1 MIKVC
6 FLSIAFPMN
15 KEVINRLRAEMIRIA
30 EMDKHLEF
38 WFFGCHDSF
47 PQKAVQF
54 IQELRDV
61 LSSSQID
68 IVAVSDP
75 IHNEKWNIADYDEVK
90 NGFPK
95 RAVTRVEEAPR
106 IEGKSEQYD
115 NRFVEHSRKVS
126 RWYMEQCDIILAYH
140 YDNIPHSVNTE
151 IKRLKKRGKPEIIS
165 IYDPDFYQSIDAYIE
180 SMDDRDGLILQRLR
194 DGSTYKTL
202 ADELG
207 ITVNRVQQI
216 ASRATRNVMRF
227 IRYGRQ

>member
-75 IHNEKWNIADYDEVK
+75 IHNEKWNMSDYDEVK

-95 RAVTRVEEAPR
+95 GAVTRVEEAPR

-151 IKRLKKRGKPEIIS
+151 IKRLKKRGKPEIVS
-165 IYDPDFYQSIDAYIE
+165 IYDPDFYQSIDTYIASIE
-180 SMDDRDGLILQRLR
+180 DKDGLVLQRLR
-194 DGSTYKTL
+194 DGSTYKSL
-202 ADELG
+202 AGELA
-207 ITVNRVQQI
+207 ITANRVQQI
-216 ASRATRNVMRF
+216 ASRATRKVMHF
-227 IRYGRQ
+227 IRYGQT

>member
-15 KEVINRLRAEMIRIA
+15 KEVINRLRAEMIRLA

-47 PQKAVQF
+47 PKKAVQF

-61 LSSSQID
+61 LSSNQID

-75 IHNEKWNIADYDEVK
+75 IHNEKWNITDYDEVK

-95 RAVTRVEEAPR
+95 GAVTRVEEAPR
-106 IEGKSEQYD
+106 IEGKSEQYE

-165 IYDPDFYQSIDAYIE
+165 IYDPKFYQSIDAYIA
-180 SMDDRDGLILQRLR
+180 SMEDRDGLILQRLR

-227 IRYGRQ
+227 IRYGRT

>member
-47 PQKAVQF
+47 PKKAVQF

-61 LSSSQID
+61 LSSNQID
-68 IVAVSDP
+68 IAVVSDP
-75 IHNEKWNIADYDEVK
+75 IHNEKLNITDYDEVK

-95 RAVTRVEEAPR
+95 GAVTRVEEAPR
-106 IEGKSEQYD
+106 IEGKSEKYD

-126 RWYMEQCDIILAYH
+126 RWYMEQCDILLAYH

-151 IKRLKKRGKPEIIS
+151 IKRLKKREKSEIVS
-165 IYDPDFYQSIDAYIE
+165 IYDPDFYQSIGTYIA
-180 SMDDRDGLILQRLR
+180 SMEDRDGLVLQRLR
-194 DGSTYKTL
+194 AGSTYKSL
-202 ADELG
+202 ADEIG

-216 ASRATRNVMRF
+216 ASRATRKVMRF
-227 IRYGRQ
+227 IRYGRT

>member
-47 PQKAVQF
+47 PKKAVQF

-61 LSSSQID
+61 LSSNQID

-75 IHNEKWNIADYDEVK
+75 IHNEKWNITDYDEVK

-95 RAVTRVEEAPR
+95 GAVTRVEEAPR
-106 IEGKSEQYD
+106 IEGKSEQYE

-151 IKRLKKRGKPEIIS
+151 IKRLKKRGKQEIIS
-165 IYDPDFYQSIDAYIE
+165 IYDPDFYQSIDAYIA

-227 IRYGRQ
+227 IRYGRS

>member
-30 EMDKHLEF
+30 EMDKHLES

-95 RAVTRVEEAPR
+95 GAVTRVEEAPR

>member
-47 PQKAVQF
+47 PKKAVQF

-61 LSSSQID
+61 LSSNQID

-75 IHNEKWNIADYDEVK
+75 IHNEKWNITDYDEVK

-95 RAVTRVEEAPR
+95 GAVTRVEEAPR
-106 IEGKSEQYD
+106 IEGKSEQYE

-165 IYDPDFYQSIDAYIE
+165 IYDPNFYQSIDAYIA
-180 SMDDRDGLILQRLR
+180 SMEDRDGLILQRLR

-227 IRYGRQ
+227 IRYGRS

>member
-47 PQKAVQF
+47 PKKAVQF

-61 LSSSQID
+61 LSLNQID

-75 IHNEKWNIADYDEVK
+75 IHNEKWNITDYDEVK

-95 RAVTRVEEAPR
+95 GAVTRVEEAPR
-106 IEGKSEQYD
+106 IEGKSEQYE

-165 IYDPDFYQSIDAYIE
+165 IYDPNFYQSIDAYIA
-180 SMDDRDGLILQRLR
+180 SMEDRDGLILQRLR

-216 ASRATRNVMRF
+216 ASRATRNIMRF
-227 IRYGRQ
+227 IRYGRT

>member
-15 KEVINRLRAEMIRIA
+15 KEVINLLRAEMIRIA

-47 PQKAVQF
+47 PKKAVQF

-61 LSSSQID
+61 LSSNQID

-75 IHNEKWNIADYDEVK
+75 IHNEKWNITDYDEVK

-95 RAVTRVEEAPR
+95 GAVTRVEEAPR
-106 IEGKSEQYD
+106 IEGKSEKYD

-126 RWYMEQCDIILAYH
+126 RWYMEQCDILLAYH

-151 IKRLKKRGKPEIIS
+151 ITRLKKREKSEIVS
-165 IYDPDFYQSIDAYIE
+165 IYDPDFYQSIGTYIA
-180 SMDDRDGLILQRLR
+180 SMEDRDGLVLQRLR
-194 DGSTYKTL
+194 DGSTYKSL
-202 ADELG
+202 ADEIG

-216 ASRATRNVMRF
+216 ASRATRKVMRF
-227 IRYGRQ
+227 IRYGRT

>member
-61 LSSSQID
+61 LSSNQID

-75 IHNEKWNIADYDEVK
+75 IHNEKWNITDYDEVK

-95 RAVTRVEEAPR
+95 GAVTRVEEAPR
-106 IEGKSEQYD
+106 IEGKSEKYD

>member
-15 KEVINRLRAEMIRIA
+15 KEVINRLRAEMISIA

-47 PQKAVQF
+47 PKKAVQF

-61 LSSSQID
+61 LSSNQID

-75 IHNEKWNIADYDEVK
+75 IHNEKWNITDYDEVK

-95 RAVTRVEEAPR
+95 GAVTRVEEATR
-106 IEGKSEQYD
+106 IEGKSEKYD

-151 IKRLKKRGKPEIIS
+151 IKRLKKRGKPGIS
-165 IYDPDFYQSIDAYIE
+165 F
-180 SMDDRDGLILQRLR
+180 
-194 DGSTYKTL
+194 
-202 ADELG
+202 
-207 ITVNRVQQI
+207 NR
-216 ASRATRNVMRF
+216 
-227 IRYGRQ
+227 

>member
-47 PQKAVQF
+47 PKKAVQF

-61 LSSSQID
+61 LSSNQID

-75 IHNEKWNIADYDEVK
+75 IHNEKWNITDYDEVK

-95 RAVTRVEEAPR
+95 GAVTRVEEAPR
-106 IEGKSEQYD
+106 IEGKSEQYE

-165 IYDPDFYQSIDAYIE
+165 IYDPNFYQSIDAYIA
-180 SMDDRDGLILQRLR
+180 SMEDRDGLILQRLR
-194 DGSTYKTL
+194 DGDTYKIL

-227 IRYGRQ
+227 IRYGRT

>member
-47 PQKAVQF
+47 PKKAVQF

-61 LSSSQID
+61 LSANQID

-75 IHNEKWNIADYDEVK
+75 IHNEKWNITDYDEVK

-95 RAVTRVEEAPR
+95 GAVTRVEEAPR
-106 IEGKSEQYD
+106 IEGKSEQYE

-165 IYDPDFYQSIDAYIE
+165 IYDPDFYQSIDAYIA
-180 SMDDRDGLILQRLR
+180 SMEDRDGLILQRLR
-194 DGSTYKTL
+194 DGDTYKTL

-216 ASRATRNVMRF
+216 ASRATRKVMHF
-227 IRYGRQ
+227 IRYGQT

>member
-47 PQKAVQF
+47 PQKADQF

-75 IHNEKWNIADYDEVK
+75 IHNEKWNMSDYDEVK

-95 RAVTRVEEAPR
+95 GAVTRVEEAPR

-151 IKRLKKRGKPEIIS
+151 IKRLKKRGKPEIGS
-165 IYDPDFYQSIDAYIE
+165 IYDPDFYQSIDTYIASIE
-180 SMDDRDGLILQRLR
+180 DKDGLVLQRLR
-194 DGSTYKTL
+194 DGSTYKSL
-202 ADELG
+202 ADELA
-207 ITVNRVQQI
+207 ITANRVQQI
-216 ASRATRNVMRF
+216 ASRATRKVMHF
-227 IRYGRQ
+227 IRYGQT

>member
-1 MIKVC
+1 LIKVC

-15 KEVINRLRAEMIRIA
+15 KEVIHRLRTEMIRLA
-30 EMDKHLEF
+30 EKDKHLEF
-38 WFFGCHDSF
+38 WFSGCHDSF
-47 PQKAVQF
+47 PKKAVQF
-54 IQELRDV
+54 IMELRDV
-61 LSSSQID
+61 LSASQID

-75 IHNEKWNIADYDEVK
+75 VYNEKWNVPDYDEAK

-95 RAVTRVEEAPR
+95 GAVTRVEEAPR
-106 IEGKSEQYD
+106 IEGKAEQYE
-115 NRFVEHSRKVS
+115 NRFVEHSKKVH
-126 RWYMEQCDIILAYH
+126 RWYMEQCDVVLAYH

-165 IYDPDFYQSIDAYIE
+165 IYDPDFYQSIDTYIA
-180 SMDDRDGLILQRLR
+180 SMEDRDGLILQRLR
-194 DGSTYKTL
+194 DGDTYKIL

-227 IRYGRQ
+227 IRYGRT

>member
-15 KEVINRLRAEMIRIA
+15 KEVINRLRGEMIRIA

-47 PQKAVQF
+47 PKKAVQF

-61 LSSSQID
+61 LSSNQID

-75 IHNEKWNIADYDEVK
+75 IHNEKWNITDYDEVK

-95 RAVTRVEEAPR
+95 GAVTRVEEAPR
-106 IEGKSEQYD
+106 IEGKSEQYE

-165 IYDPDFYQSIDAYIE
+165 IYDPNFYQSIDAYIA
-180 SMDDRDGLILQRLR
+180 SMEDRDGLILQRLR

-227 IRYGRQ
+227 IRYGRS

>member
-6 FLSIAFPMN
+6 FLSIAFPLN

-47 PQKAVQF
+47 SEKAVQF
-54 IQELRDV
+54 ILEIRDV
-61 LSSSQID
+61 LKTSQID

-75 IHNEKWNIADYDEVK
+75 VKNERWDVTEYDEK
-90 NGFPK
+90 KDGFPK
-95 RAVTRVEEAPR
+95 GAVTRVVYAPR
-106 IEGKSEQYD
+106 IEGKAEQHE
-115 NRFVEHSRKVS
+115 NRFVEHSKKVG
-126 RWYMEQCDIILAYH
+126 RWYMEQCDLMLAYH
-140 YDNIPHSVNTE
+140 YNNIPHSVNTE
-151 IKRLKKRGKPEIIS
+151 VKRLTKREKPEIIS
-165 IYDPDFYQSIDAYIE
+165 IYDPDFYQRIDTYIA
-180 SMDDRDGLILQRLR
+180 SMDDRDGVVLQRLR

-227 IRYGRQ
+227 IRYGRS

>member
-61 LSSSQID
+61 LSSNQID

-75 IHNEKWNIADYDEVK
+75 IHNEKWNITDYDEVK

-95 RAVTRVEEAPR
+95 GAVTRVEEAPR
-106 IEGKSEQYD
+106 IEGKSEQYE

-165 IYDPDFYQSIDAYIE
+165 IYDPNFYQSIDAYIA
-180 SMDDRDGLILQRLR
+180 SMEDRDGLILQRLR

-227 IRYGRQ
+227 IRYGRS

>member
-15 KEVINRLRAEMIRIA
+15 KEVINRLRGEMIRIA

-47 PQKAVQF
+47 PKKAVQF

-61 LSSSQID
+61 LSSNQID

-75 IHNEKWNIADYDEVK
+75 IHNEKWNITDYDEVK
-90 NGFPK
+90 NGVPK
-95 RAVTRVEEAPR
+95 GAVTRVEEAPR
-106 IEGKSEQYD
+106 IEGKSEQYE

-165 IYDPDFYQSIDAYIE
+165 IYDPNFYQSIDAYIA
-180 SMDDRDGLILQRLR
+180 SMEDRDGLILQRLR

-227 IRYGRQ
+227 IRYGRS

>member
-47 PQKAVQF
+47 PKKAVQF

-75 IHNEKWNIADYDEVK
+75 IHNEKWNITDYDEVK

-95 RAVTRVEEAPR
+95 GAVTRVEEAPR
-106 IEGKSEQYD
+106 IEGKAEQHE
-115 NRFVEHSRKVS
+115 NRFVEHSRKVI

-151 IKRLKKRGKPEIIS
+151 IKRLKKREKPEIIS
-165 IYDPDFYQSIDAYIE
+165 IYDPNFYQSIDAYIA
-180 SMDDRDGLILQRLR
+180 SMEDRDGLILQRLQ

-227 IRYGRQ
+227 IRYGQK

>member
-95 RAVTRVEEAPR
+95 GAVTRVEEAPR
-106 IEGKSEQYD
+106 IEGKSEQYE

-165 IYDPDFYQSIDAYIE
+165 IYDPDFYQSIDAYIA
-180 SMDDRDGLILQRLR
+180 SMEDRDGLILQRLR
-194 DGSTYKTL
+194 DGDTYKTL

-216 ASRATRNVMRF
+216 ASRATRKVMHF
-227 IRYGRQ
+227 IRYGQT